1 MEHRKLKETIAQFE
15 RDIGNIIVQFIKD
28 TGGAYPKR
36 INVSLDS
43 GSNFNTIE
51 CSIEELKA
59 TGVSES
65 DRVSRNHQ
73 DESIDRKMEV
83 KPNSSHD

>member
-43 GSNFNTIE
+43 GSNFNTME
-51 CSIEELKA
+51 C
-59 TGVSES
+59 
-65 DRVSRNHQ
+65 
-73 DESIDRKMEV
+73 
-83 KPNSSHD
+83 